1 MMTQPPKQPGVPAN
15 HGNLPKAPH
24 TPVHPADPIAPTK
37 FVAGAGISG
46 PKTHPPGTTKG
57 I

>member
-1 MMTQPPKQPGVPAN
+1 MMTPPKQPGVPAN